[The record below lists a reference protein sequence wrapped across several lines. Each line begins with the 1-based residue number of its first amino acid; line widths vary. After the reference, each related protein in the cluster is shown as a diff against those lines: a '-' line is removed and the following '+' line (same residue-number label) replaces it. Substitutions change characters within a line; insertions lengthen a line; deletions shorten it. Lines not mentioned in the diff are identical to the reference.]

1 MKSPILYTG
10 SKRRLINKG
19 LIELFPSNID
29 VFCDLFCGG
38 GSISLNIEA
47 NMYYMNDKCTQITSL
62 LRLFQDIDPIFLL
75 KNIEEIILKYNLEK
89 KCYKQ
94 FKKTNRIPQREI
106 FVIKK

>member
-29 VFCDLFCGG
+29 VFVDLFCGG

-62 LRLFQDIDPIFLL
+62 LRLFQDIDPIFFT
-75 KNIEEIILKYNLEK
+75 KEY
-89 KCYKQ
+89 
-94 FKKTNRIPQREI
+94 
-106 FVIKK
+106 